1 MNKSDSEALHVII
14 LGGGPAGSACG
25 LALLNLAAQLNKAV
39 KVTLLE
45 SKQFTGEQHY
55 NQCVGVL
62 SPPLPDLMKSE
73 LQIPFP
79 NDLSRTLITGYT
91 VHGVKEEL
99 PLDGDDE
106 PSIALRRVQY
116 DGYMLESAR
125 ERGVQVL
132 STRASSLELHT
143 DGVIVYTDS
152 QPVVGDVLVGAFGMD
167 EGSAA
172 FFSRQTKYEPPKALS
187 TVVTKYH
194 PGMEAMETFGNHIHA
209 FLPKHPRIEFGGI
222 TPKGNH
228 LTINI
233 AGRNVDAPLMAEFLE
248 QPVVRKVLPN
258 FEKAREY
265 DPNDLRYY
273 KGRFPSSLA
282 RNFYGDRFVMIG
294 DAAGLVRS
302 FKGKGVTTAVQTG
315 IRAAETILSVGYSR
329 AAFHEHYRRL
339 NDDLIDDMAYGQA
352 MRLVIIALARTG
364 MLDAVIRAACKES
377 RLRHA
382 LFGAVS
388 AHENYRTVWGDSLAP
403 ASIFAILRAFLRIKS
418 KKSETFQQEEIPDRS
433 SH

>member
-1 MNKSDSEALHVII
+1 MMNRSASESLHIII

-25 LALLNLAAQLNKAV
+25 LSLLKLAAQMNKAV

-45 SKQFTGEQHY
+45 SKQFAGEQHY

-62 SPPLPDLMKSE
+62 SPPLPDLMERE
-73 LQIPFP
+73 LLVPFP
-79 NDLSRTLITGYT
+79 RDLPRALITGYT
-91 VHGVKEEL
+91 LHGEREEL
-99 PLDGDDE
+99 PLEDNDE

-116 DGYMLESAR
+116 DGYMLNTAM

-132 STRASSLELHT
+132 PARATNLEFHD

-152 QPVVGDVLVGAFGMD
+152 APVEGDVLVGAFGMD
-167 EGSAA
+167 EGSAS

-187 TVVTKYH
+187 SVVTKYH
-194 PGMEAMETFGNHIHA
+194 PGTEAMGDFGNHIHA

-233 AGRNVDAPLMAEFLE
+233 AGRNVDAPLMSEFLE
-248 QPVVRKVLPN
+248 QSVVRAVLPN
-258 FEKAREY
+258 FEMARKY
-265 DPNDLRYY
+265 DQDDLHYY
-273 KGRFPSSLA
+273 KGRFPYSLA
-282 RNFYGDRFVMIG
+282 RHYYGDRYVMIG

-302 FKGKGVTTAVQTG
+302 FKGKGVTTALLTG
-315 IRAAETILSVGYSR
+315 IRAAETILSVGFSR
-329 AAFHEHYRRL
+329 AAFNDHYRKV
-339 NDDLIDDMAYGQA
+339 NEDLIGDMSYGQV
-352 MRLVIIALARTG
+352 MRLSVIALSRSG
-364 MLDAVIRAACKES
+364 LLDAVLRAARKEP

-388 AHENYRTVWGDSLAP
+388 GHDFYRSVWGYSLAP
-403 ASIFAILRAFLRIKS
+403 ASLLAFLRS
-418 KKSETFQQEEIPDRS
+418 IPG
-433 SH
+433 

>member
-1 MNKSDSEALHVII
+1 MTNISASESLHIII

-25 LALLNLAAQLNKAV
+25 LSLLKLAAQTNKAV

-45 SKQFTGEQHY
+45 SKQFAGEQHY

-62 SPPLPDLMKSE
+62 SPPLPDLMERE
-73 LQIPFP
+73 LLVPFP
-79 NDLSRTLITGYT
+79 RDLSRALITGYT
-91 VHGVKEEL
+91 LHGEREEL
-99 PLDGDDE
+99 PLEDDDE

-116 DGYMLESAR
+116 DGYMLSTAI

-132 STRASSLELHT
+132 PARATNLEFHD

-152 QPVVGDVLVGAFGMD
+152 APVEGDVLVGAFGMD
-167 EGSAA
+167 EGSAS

-187 TVVTKYH
+187 SVVTKYH
-194 PGMEAMETFGNHIHA
+194 PGTEAMGEFGNHIHA

-233 AGRNVDAPLMAEFLE
+233 AGRNVDAPLMSEFLE
-248 QPVVRKVLPN
+248 QSVVRAVLPN
-258 FEKAREY
+258 FEMARK
-265 DPNDLRYY
+265 NDQDDLHYY
-273 KGRFPSSLA
+273 KGRFPYSLA
-282 RNFYGDRFVMIG
+282 RHYYGDRYVMIG

-302 FKGKGVTTAVQTG
+302 FKGKGVTTALLTG
-315 IRAAETILSVGYSR
+315 IRAAETILSVGFSR
-329 AAFHEHYRRL
+329 AAFHDHYRRV
-339 NDDLIDDMAYGQA
+339 NEDLIGDMSYGQV
-352 MRLVIIALARTG
+352 MRLSVIALSRSG
-364 MLDAVIRAACKES
+364 LLDAVLRAARKEP

-388 AHENYRTVWGDSLAP
+388 GHDSYRSVWGYSLAP
-403 ASIFAILRAFLRIKS
+403 ASLLALLRS
-418 KKSETFQQEEIPDRS
+418 IPG
-433 SH
+433 